1 MERWK
6 GGLAVRGGGVLMAEE
21 EFNYWITTY
30 TGKKFP
36 VKQPAVFDMN
46 LIDIAH
52 GLSLAC
58 RFGGQIREF
67 YSVAQHSVLVASLLP
82 AKIAVYGLLHDA
94 SEAYLCDIPGPIKRL
109 PEMEGY
115 RELEKRYMKTIYIAR
130 GMREPNQEISRRVK
144 KADALVL
151 RDEGRYFGILNREW
165 DVYDMEDVGVLSR
178 CWSPKEAEI
187 IFMRTYED
195 ARETLTGVG
204 TL

>member
-1 MERWK
+1 MH
-6 GGLAVRGGGVLMAEE
+6 EE

-46 LIDIAH
+46 LSDIAH

-94 SEAYLCDIPGPIKRL
+94 AEAYLCDIPGPIKRL

-115 RELEKRYMKTIYIAR
+115 RELEKRYMKNIYIAC
-130 GMREPNQEISRRVK
+130 GMREPNQEILRRVK

-151 RDEGRYFGILNREW
+151 RNEASFFGILDNEW
-165 DVYDMEDVGVLSR
+165 DVYDLEDVDLLSR
-178 CWSPKEAEI
+178 CWSPKAAEI
-187 IFMRTYED
+187 NFMRAYED
-195 ARETLTGVG
+195 ARERLTGVG
-204 TL
+204 LL